1 MVQSSLTDI
10 GEIAAAKNLLCVRVI
25 DYQSESDKVSDAD
38 GHSQQCQQRSHK
50 IMAVQGQHTARCQ

>member
-38 GHSQQCQQRSHK
+38 GHSQQCNNAPTK
-50 IMAVQGQHTARCQ
+50 